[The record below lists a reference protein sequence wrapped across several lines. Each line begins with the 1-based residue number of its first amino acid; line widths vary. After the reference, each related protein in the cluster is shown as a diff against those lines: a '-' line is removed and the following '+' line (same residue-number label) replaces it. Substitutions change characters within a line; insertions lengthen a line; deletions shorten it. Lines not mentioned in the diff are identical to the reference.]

1 LTRATKLI
9 AAGAMLALSL
19 LACGRTSTISGPSVA
34 SVYAGR
40 VVLNDLNPVVRDLPS
55 WWDGP
60 PTFDVKP
67 LNSAT
72 RPDVERFAVV
82 VRFAHIG
89 TAEQI
94 RLRYQVFDSTS
105 YATALMSAE
114 QLALGTSLSGPKAGD
129 QVLYYNQNAGG
140 GGAPYVSEALVRVGE
155 TVIVVVW
162 ARVDAYAGTSPLG
175 KVAATAATRLKSSTS
190 GKLRASPA
198 RSPEP
203 ALLAPQGPDITLLG
217 TAELPVEVLAQM
229 LVYPAP
235 TEMTNFFHHAGV
247 TEFAYGDY
255 AVNADT
261 RMEILTAGFTF
272 SSPTGSKDW
281 IDSFYGTSSSL
292 SQGVYLNFESD
303 TGQYVGAFGN
313 GTRGILVV
321 CRSSAPGE
329 EAGRSCEGSLVRV
342 INGWRTVLA
351 G

>member
-1 LTRATKLI
+1 
-9 AAGAMLALSL
+9 
-19 LACGRTSTISGPSVA
+19 VA
-34 SVYAGR
+34 SVYSGR

-72 RPDVERFAVV
+72 RPDFERFAVV
-82 VRFAHIG
+82 VRFAHAG
-89 TAEQI
+89 TGEQI
-94 RLRYQVFDSTS
+94 RLRYQVFGTTS

-114 QLALGTSLSGPKAGD
+114 QTALGTSLSGPKAGD

-140 GGAPYVSEALVRVGE
+140 GAAPYISEALVRVGE

-162 ARVDAYAGTSPLG
+162 ARVDAYATTSSLG
-175 KVAATAATRLKSSTS
+175 KVAATAATRLKSATS
-190 GKLRASPA
+190 GKLHVSPA
-198 RSPEP
+198 PSPEP
-203 ALLAPQGPDITLLG
+203 ALVAPQGPDLTLLG
-217 TAELPVEVLAQM
+217 TARLPVEVVAQM

-235 TEMTNFFHHAGV
+235 TEMTGFFHHAGV
-247 TEFAYGDY
+247 TDFVYGDY

-281 IDSFYGTSSSL
+281 ITAFYGGSSGL

-313 GTRGILVV
+313 GTRGVLVV

-329 EAGRSCEGSLVRV
+329 QAGRSCESSLVRV
-342 INGWRTVLA
+342 IDGWRASLA

>member
-1 LTRATKLI
+1 MTRATRLI
-9 AAGAMLALSL
+9 AAGAILALSL
-19 LACGRTSTISGPSVA
+19 VACGRASTSSGPSVA
-34 SVYAGR
+34 SVYSGR

-72 RPDVERFAVV
+72 RPDFERFAVV
-82 VRFAHIG
+82 VRFAHAG
-89 TAEQI
+89 TGEQI
-94 RLRYQVFDSTS
+94 RLRYQVFGTTS

-114 QLALGTSLSGPKAGD
+114 QTALGTSLSGPKAGD

-140 GGAPYVSEALVRVGE
+140 GAAPYISEALVRVGE

-162 ARVDAYAGTSPLG
+162 ARVDAYASTSSLG

-190 GKLRASPA
+190 GKLHVSPA
-198 RSPEP
+198 PSPEP
-203 ALLAPQGPDITLLG
+203 ALVA
-217 TAELPVEVLAQM
+217 
-229 LVYPAP
+229 
-235 TEMTNFFHHAGV
+235 
-247 TEFAYGDY
+247 
-255 AVNADT
+255 NADT

-281 IDSFYGTSSSL
+281 ITAFYGGSSGL

-313 GTRGILVV
+313 GTRGVLVV

-329 EAGRSCEGSLVRV
+329 QAGRSCESSLVRV
-342 INGWRTVLA
+342 IDGWRASLA

>member
-1 LTRATKLI
+1 MV
-9 AAGAMLALSL
+9 MLALV
-19 LACGRTSTISGPSVA
+19 ACGRVSTSSGPSVA

-72 RPDVERFAVV
+72 RPDVERFAVS
-82 VRFAHIG
+82 VRFSHVG

-94 RLRYQVFDSTS
+94 RLRYQVYDTTS

-114 QLALGTSLSGPKAGD
+114 QTALGTSLTGPKAGD

-140 GGAPYVSEALVRVGE
+140 GAAPYVSEALVRVGE

-162 ARVDAYAGTSPLG
+162 ARVDAYTSTSSLG

-190 GKLRASPA
+190 GKLHVSPA
-198 RSPEP
+198 PSPEA
-203 ALLAPQGPDITLLG
+203 ALLAPPGPDLTLLG
-217 TAELPVEVLAQM
+217 TARLPVETVAEM
-229 LVYPAP
+229 LVYSAP
-235 TEMTNFFHHAGV
+235 NEMTSFFHKAGV
-247 TEFAYGDY
+247 TDFVYGDY

-261 RMEILTAGFTF
+261 RMEMLTAGLTF
-272 SSPTGSKDW
+272 SSATGSKDW
-281 IDSFYGTSSSL
+281 IDAFYAGSTSL

-313 GTRGILVV
+313 GTRGVLVV

-329 EAGRSCEGSLVRV
+329 QAGRSCEGSLVRV
-342 INGWRTVLA
+342 INGWRTVLGA
-351 G
+351 

>member
-1 LTRATKLI
+1 M
-9 AAGAMLALSL
+9 AG
-19 LACGRTSTISGPSVA
+19 
-34 SVYAGR
+34 VYAGR
-40 VVLNDLNPVVRDLPS
+40 VLLNDLNPVVRDLPS

-82 VRFAHIG
+82 VRFSHVG

-105 YATALMSAE
+105 YATALMNAE
-114 QLALGTSLSGPKAGD
+114 QTALGTSLTGPKAGD

-140 GGAPYVSEALVRVGE
+140 GAAPYISEALVRVGE

-162 ARVDAYAGTSPLG
+162 ARVDAYTSTSSLG

-198 RSPEP
+198 PSPEP
-203 ALLAPQGPDITLLG
+203 ALLAPPGPDLTLLG
-217 TAELPVEVLAQM
+217 TAQLPVATVAQM

-235 TEMTNFFHHAGV
+235 NEMTNFFHLAGV
-247 TEFAYGDY
+247 NDFVYGDY

-261 RMEILTAGFTF
+261 RMEMLTAGFTF
-272 SSPTGSKDW
+272 SSASGSKDW
-281 IDSFYGTSSSL
+281 IDTFYGGSSSL

-303 TGQYVGAFGN
+303 TGQYVAAFGN
-313 GTRGILVV
+313 GTRGVLVV
-321 CRSSAPGE
+321 CRSSAAGE

-351 G
+351 A